1 MTLEG
6 EYYKKKFL
14 QKELVKKVAILMT
27 LEGDINALES
37 IVTFLDGIIPIQE
50 ENRF

>member
-6 EYYKKKFL
+6 EYYLYHEKK
-14 QKELVKKVAILMT
+14 QKRAQVAILMT